1 MSMPWR
7 SATKAG
13 AMAWRGGAFPGPGKG
28 RALRGA
34 FLSTTHTGTGN
45 TGGSGSMRLLRGS
58 FDINALAATVGVT
71 IAVITSTAV
80 AVHHYDENMSALK
93 LKAEV
98 ARMQDMAAKEV
109 TQAKAEVARM
119 QDMAA
124 KEVAHAKAEF
134 ARMQDMAAKEVTQ
147 AKAEVARMQDM
158 ATTEVA
164 RVKGERELAEQMWK
178 NEVERHKRDVQL
190 AYTQDYTP
198 YQAAISKGND
208 RRTGTGGP
216 QKDEEKKG

>member
-7 SATKAG
+7 SATKGG

-45 TGGSGSMRLLRGS
+45 AGGSGSMRLLRGS

-109 TQAKAEVARM
+109 AQAKA
-119 QDMAA
+119 D
-124 KEVAHAKAEF
+124 
-134 ARMQDMAAKEVTQ
+134 VTQ
-147 AKAEVARMQDM
+147 AKA
-158 ATTEVA
+158 EVA

-208 RRTGTGGP
+208 RRKGTGGP
-216 QKDEEKKG
+216 QKDEELKG

>member
-1 MSMPWR
+1 
-7 SATKAG
+7 
-13 AMAWRGGAFPGPGKG
+13 
-28 RALRGA
+28 
-34 FLSTTHTGTGN
+34 
-45 TGGSGSMRLLRGS
+45 MRLLRGS

-98 ARMQDMAAKEV
+98 A
-109 TQAKAEVARM
+109 QAKAEVAQM

-124 KEVAHAKAEF
+124 KEVAHAKA
-134 ARMQDMAAKEVTQ
+134 KITQ
-147 AKAEVARMQDM
+147 AKA
-158 ATTEVA
+158 EVA

-216 QKDEEKKG
+216 RKDEEKKG

>member
-1 MSMPWR
+1 
-7 SATKAG
+7 
-13 AMAWRGGAFPGPGKG
+13 MAWRGGAFPGPGKG

-45 TGGSGSMRLLRGS
+45 AGGSGSMRLLRGS

-98 ARMQDMAAKEV
+98 AQAKADVTRMQDMAAKEV
-109 TQAKAEVARM
+109 AQAKAEVARM
-119 QDMAA
+119 QDMATT
-124 KEVAHAKAEF
+124 
-134 ARMQDMAAKEVTQ
+134 EVTQ
-147 AKAEVARMQDM
+147 AKAEVARIQDM

-208 RRTGTGGP
+208 RRKGTGGP
-216 QKDEEKKG
+216 RKDEEKKG